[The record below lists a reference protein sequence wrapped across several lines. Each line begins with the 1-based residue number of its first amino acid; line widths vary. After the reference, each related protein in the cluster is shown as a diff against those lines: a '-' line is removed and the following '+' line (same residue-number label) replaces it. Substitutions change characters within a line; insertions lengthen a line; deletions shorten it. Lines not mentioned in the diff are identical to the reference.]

1 MKYIQ
6 RCYNC
11 PHMPKDTTITYEDRL
26 KIKIE
31 TLQDLI
37 RDVDFPENP
46 QTNEE
51 LKNAAL
57 YFNIRSMIVQ
67 LQRLQLKE
75 VERLK
80 GGIKSETGNGM
91 AEKR

>member
-1 MKYIQ
+1 
-6 RCYNC
+6 
-11 PHMPKDTTITYEDRL
+11 MPKTTIAYEERL
-26 KIKIE
+26 RIQVE

-37 RDVDFPENP
+37 SDVDFPENP
-46 QTNEE
+46 QTNDD

-75 VERLK
+75 IERMEK
-80 GGIKSETGNGM
+80 GE
-91 AEKR
+91 EV

>member
-1 MKYIQ
+1 
-6 RCYNC
+6 
-11 PHMPKDTTITYEDRL
+11 MPKDTTITYEDRL

>member
-1 MKYIQ
+1 
-6 RCYNC
+6 
-11 PHMPKDTTITYEDRL
+11 MPKNTAITYEDRL

-37 RDVDFPENP
+37 RDIDFPENP